1 MRGARRLG
9 RGTVNPSLRELI
21 DRGVREG
28 QFSLRVIGIAA
39 GFPDPQTLSK
49 HLHAEFATSPLMLER
64 WRRVARIAGFNGEP
78 VLPHGGVE
86 HGER

>member
-9 RGTVNPSLRELI
+9 RGTINPELQQLI
-21 DRGVREG
+21 DNGVREG
-28 QFSLRVIGIAA
+28 RYSLRVIGIAA
-39 GFPDPQTLSK
+39 GFPDPQTFSK
-49 HLHAEFATSPLMLER
+49 HIHADFATSPLMIER

-86 HGER
+86 DGER